1 MTLKKKFIELYTP
14 IKEKNQY
21 PNIEL
26 YCCDESRFGLHTY
39 VGSVLAARG
48 VKPKCHFQQVFK
60 SKWVYGGFSPFSGN
74 SLVMTFDECK
84 STYFQIFL
92 DELSR
97 TYPDTL
103 MVLLLDNAKFH
114 TCKGLI
120 IPQNIKFIFQPPY
133 SPELNPSEKVWW
145 TMKRSF
151 RNKSYKTLDE
161 VEEFIKNETASLTTE
176 AIKQICGYSYFWG

>member
-1 MTLKKKFIELYTP
+1 MLRRKQVWPSHLRRQRVGCKRRKTEMPLPAGIQIEMGVWRFRVSP
-14 IKEKNQY
+14 IGTTC
-21 PNIEL
+21 L
-26 YCCDESRFGLHTY
+26 CLC
-39 VGSVLAARG
+39 
-48 VKPKCHFQQVFK
+48 
-60 SKWVYGGFSPFSGN
+60 SGN